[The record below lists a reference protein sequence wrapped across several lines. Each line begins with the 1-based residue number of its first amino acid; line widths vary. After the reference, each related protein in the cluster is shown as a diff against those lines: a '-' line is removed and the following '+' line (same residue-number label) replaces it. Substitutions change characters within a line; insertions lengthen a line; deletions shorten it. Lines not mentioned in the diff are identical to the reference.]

1 MAIIAIAGG
10 TGAVGKTIVEGI
22 VAHGGHSVFV
32 LSRTDVEGISKIL
45 QENQIDTVISAM
57 GVVTPE
63 TNQAQINLVKA
74 SNTSSSTRRFI
85 VSAYD
90 MLHTREYVNFVNL
103 EKKWAV
109 IPGDGSARANFIT
122 TQDMAKYIARL
133 VGLDKWSK
141 VSSIVAQN
149 YSISE
154 ILELA
159 EKTRGPA
166 FRVAYDDLEKLKSG
180 KISFIED
187 FPDFELSREESE
199 ALFAKVHYYAG
210 IGKFLVPTEDTL
222 NSRFPDIVP
231 KTAAQVLEES
241 WQGK

>member
-1 MAIIAIAGG
+1 MRESRI
-10 TGAVGKTIVEGI
+10 
-22 VAHGGHSVFV
+22 
-32 LSRTDVEGISKIL
+32 RTDRK
-45 QENQIDTVISAM
+45 
-57 GVVTPE
+57 
-63 TNQAQINLVKA
+63 
-74 SNTSSSTRRFI
+74 
-85 VSAYD
+85 
-90 MLHTREYVNFVNL
+90 LH
-103 EKKWAV
+103 A
-109 IPGDGSARANFIT
+109 
-122 TQDMAKYIARL
+122 
-133 VGLDKWSK
+133 
-141 VSSIVAQN
+141 
-149 YSISE
+149 
-154 ILELA
+154 
-159 EKTRGPA
+159 GPA